1 MIHDELRKEKRKRR
15 EGEKKLI
22 KKYKIKIKK
31 EGERGKGIE
40 RKEYLIFQEKPAQT
54 NRVEYTAASTRVLGD
69 DKKRGLGTLNAKGVR
84 GR

>member
-1 MIHDELRKEKRKRR
+1 MMNWEKRKERGER
-15 EGEKKLI
+15 EKKII

-69 DKKRGLGTLNAKGVR
+69 DKKRGLGTLNARGVR
-84 GR
+84 GRWE